1 MRWLLYEKGNRKK
14 IIIDKENI
22 IPIGCVKQFDD
33 VTLKLDL
40 KNKSNINVDVTGQT
54 LLLRCKKANNEIEE
68 LFNTSIDTPITF
80 NKSEVDI
87 KLRNSMFNT
96 PGTVKFELNIKDG
109 TGTMTTGSFYIIVIA
124 SLD

>member
-1 MRWLLYEKGNRKK
+1 MRNDLGNRKK

-68 LFNTSIDTPITF
+68 LFNTSVDTPITF

>member
-1 MRWLLYEKGNRKK
+1 MRNDLGNRKK

-40 KNKSNINVDVTGQT
+40 KNNSNINVDVTGQT

>member
-1 MRWLLYEKGNRKK
+1 MRNDLGNRKK

-54 LLLRCKKANNEIEE
+54 LLLRCTRYHSRYNY
-68 LFNTSIDTPITF
+68 FH
-80 NKSEVDI
+80 
-87 KLRNSMFNT
+87 
-96 PGTVKFELNIKDG
+96 
-109 TGTMTTGSFYIIVIA
+109 SFKI
-124 SLD
+124 SLVP

>member
-1 MRWLLYEKGNRKK
+1 MRNDLGNRKK

>member
-1 MRWLLYEKGNRKK
+1 MRNDLGNRKK

-109 TGTMTTGSFYIIVIA
+109 TGTMTTGSFYIVVIA

>member
-1 MRWLLYEKGNRKK
+1 MRNYLGNRKK

-96 PGTVKFELNIKDG
+96 PGAVKFELNIKDG

>member
-1 MRWLLYEKGNRKK
+1 MRNDLGNRKK

-22 IPIGCVKQFDD
+22 IPVGCVKQFDD